1 MGYGVGRYVRLSG
14 FGVSECGVV
23 GFLALLLGF
32 KVLLGF
38 RTAPLGGGL
47 SLLNLK
53 FKCRWLNSLSIQDSE
68 RWLGSMIHYKLP
80 PA

>member
-23 GFLALLLGF
+23 GFLALLGF

-38 RTAPLGGGL
+38 RTAPLGGGFRCL
-47 SLLNLK
+47 
-53 FKCRWLNSLSIQDSE
+53 I
-68 RWLGSMIHYKLP
+68 
-80 PA
+80 